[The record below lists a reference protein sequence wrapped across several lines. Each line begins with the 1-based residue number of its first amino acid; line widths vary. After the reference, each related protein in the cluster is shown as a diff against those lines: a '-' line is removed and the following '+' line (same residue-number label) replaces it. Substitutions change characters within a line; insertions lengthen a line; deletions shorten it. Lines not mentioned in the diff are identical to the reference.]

1 MKIIWTITILAF
13 IGLIIVKIGFSQG
26 EEKASAPEKNSAHNS
41 KTSEIYFAGGCFWGT
56 EHYFKQIRGV
66 TATEVGYANGNLA
79 KPSYEQ
85 VSTGNTGFVEAVK
98 VDYDPTLVDLKL
110 LIDLYFKTIDPT
122 SMDKQGN
129 DIGTQYRTG
138 IYFTKKEDEKT
149 IRDEIGQL
157 AKSYSSKLVVEIGP
171 LRNFYTAENYHQN
184 YLEKNPQ
191 GYCHIPADLFEKAR
205 QANPKP
211 AKYNKVDKKTLKKEL
226 TPLQYDVTQNNATER
241 AFDNAYWN
249 EFREGIY
256 VDVTTG
262 EPLFIS
268 TDKFESDCGWPSFSK
283 PIKDRLVAEKS
294 DRSFGMNRTE
304 VRSKTGDAHLG
315 HVFNDG
321 PTEQG
326 GLRYCINSASLRFI
340 PKDQMKAEGYEKFI
354 ALLQTKN
361 DKTK

>member
-1 MKIIWTITILAF
+1 M
-13 IGLIIVKIGFSQG
+13 
-26 EEKASAPEKNSAHNS
+26 
-41 KTSEIYFAGGCFWGT
+41 GT

-138 IYFTKKEDEKT
+138 IYFTKKEDEKA

-184 YLEKNPQ
+184 YLEKILRVTAIFLLT
-191 GYCHIPADLFEKAR
+191 YLRKRDR
-205 QANPKP
+205 QIRNRLSTIKWT
-211 AKYNKVDKKTLKKEL
+211 KK
-226 TPLQYDVTQNNATER
+226 
-241 AFDNAYWN
+241 
-249 EFREGIY
+249 
-256 VDVTTG
+256 
-262 EPLFIS
+262 
-268 TDKFESDCGWPSFSK
+268 
-283 PIKDRLVAEKS
+283 
-294 DRSFGMNRTE
+294 
-304 VRSKTGDAHLG
+304 H
-315 HVFNDG
+315 
-321 PTEQG
+321 
-326 GLRYCINSASLRFI
+326 
-340 PKDQMKAEGYEKFI
+340 
-354 ALLQTKN
+354 
-361 DKTK
+361 